1 MVNQMNSSADS
12 RASLPAGAGL
22 GDAQV
27 HAARPHGS
35 AGHDHDPLDHPHDHT
50 QPRGRAA
57 RDAREHAE
65 HGDHEDHS
73 HDLGMAMVGLDA
85 PNGRATDQAPP
96 AAVSSPP
103 AAIAAF
109 EAAGELLRALAAPVR
124 IAIVVRL
131 GAGPQC
137 VHDLVE
143 STGAPQPLISQHLR
157 VLRGAGVVRGVR
169 RGREIAYSLTD
180 EHIGHI
186 VADAISHAREAR

>member
-1 MVNQMNSSADS
+1 MTFSAES
-12 RASLPAGAGL
+12 RASLHGGTDVSDAIGRPATA
-22 GDAQV
+22 
-27 HAARPHGS
+27 HARDPLDNPH
-35 AGHDHDPLDHPHDHT
+35 GHDHSHD
-50 QPRGRAA
+50 PRGRTT
-57 RDAREHAE
+57 RPREE
-65 HGDHEDHS
+65 PDDHS
-73 HDLGMAMVGLDA
+73 HDLGLAVVGLDA
-85 PNGRATDQAPP
+85 PAGRTTDIRESAPRAESSAPP
-96 AAVSSPP
+96 AAV
-103 AAIAAF
+103 AAF

>member
-1 MVNQMNSSADS
+1 MVNQMTFSADS
-12 RASLPAGAGL
+12 RASLSAGPGL

-27 HAARPHGS
+27 HARPHGP
-35 AGHDHDPLDHPHDHT
+35 AGHDHDPLDHVHDHA
-50 QPRGRAA
+50 QQRGRTA
-57 RDAREHAE
+57 RDTREH
-65 HGDHEDHS
+65 DDRDDHS
-73 HDLGMAMVGLDA
+73 HDLGLAMVGLDG
-85 PNGRATDQAPP
+85 PNGRATDLAPP
-96 AAVSSPP
+96 AVVSSPP